1 MCSWEVSL
9 PEPLL
14 SSLTLSFT
22 SHQLSKQPLTSY
34 KLSKRIIPLK
44 MLLFILNGVVLVQDS
59 SNHWC
64 LYTDESYLL
73 YHVHNG

>member
-1 MCSWEVSL
+1 
-9 PEPLL
+9 
-14 SSLTLSFT
+14 
-22 SHQLSKQPLTSY
+22 
-34 KLSKRIIPLK
+34 